1 MSESKAIANRKT
13 IIQNQKTI
21 IADQA
26 APRANPIANPP
37 HATSL
42 KNQIRILKNQGAFNT
57 VIENQREILARRSQR
72 FAHQSWLIIFAKRRA

>member
-26 APRANPIANPP
+26 APRANPIATPP
-37 HATSL
+37 T
-42 KNQIRILKNQGAFNT
+42 RP
-57 VIENQREILARRSQR
+57 R
-72 FAHQSWLIIFAKRRA
+72 